1 MFAARPTRPQRRFSV
16 SGKPFHLAWFLHG
29 SSAQS
34 WGQPWTGHIG
44 TSWMYPELFL
54 DMARSLER
62 ACFDYILLE
71 DSTAVSESLHGSS
84 EVYLRRGIAV
94 PRQDKAIIAA
104 LMAQVT
110 SRIGIVPT
118 FGTYAYH
125 PYLLARQI
133 TTLDQVSGGRIGWNV
148 VTGSSELAGKNF
160 GMDALPEHDLRYD
173 MADEYIEACRGLWGA
188 WDTDAVI
195 ADREKGILVDHTKV
209 RAFEF
214 NGKYYRTRG
223 PLNAGPAPQGQP
235 VIAQAGGS
243 SRGRSFAA
251 KHSETIVAQVKT
263 VEAMKAYR
271 DDVRRHMVDH
281 GRSPDD
287 CKVLFTLN
295 PILGEDMEEAEQRQ
309 ERRLA
314 YVRANIEERLANF
327 AKVINVD
334 FDQFDLDQPLP
345 DDVTTNGHQQ
355 VLADYRKYAA
365 GQSIR
370 DTMAT
375 FNNGLPELAGTADS
389 VAEMMEEV
397 GGDGFLISMPNVT
410 RRSLAEIE
418 DGLVP
423 ALQERG
429 LVRKAYEHKQLRD
442 NLLAY

>member
-1 MFAARPTRPQRRFSV
+1 V

-54 DMARSLER
+54 DMARTLER

-84 EVYLRRGIAV
+84 EVFLRRGIAV
-94 PRQDKAIIAA
+94 PRQDKAIVAA
-104 LMAQVT
+104 LMTQVT

-148 VTGSSELAGKNF
+148 VTGSSPLAGMNF
-160 GMDALPEHDLRYD
+160 GMDSLPEHDQRYD
-173 MADEYIEACRGLWGA
+173 MADEYMEACRGLWGA
-188 WDTDAVI
+188 WDADAVI
-195 ADREKGILVDHTKV
+195 ADREQGILIDHTKV
-209 RAFEF
+209 RPYEF

-243 SRGRSFAA
+243 ARGRQFAA
-251 KHSETIVAQVKT
+251 KHAETIVAQVKT
-263 VEAMKAYR
+263 AEGMKEYR

-281 GRSPDD
+281 GRDPDH
-287 CKVLFTLN
+287 CKVLFTVN
-295 PILGEDMEEAEQRQ
+295 PILGETMDEAEQRR
-309 ERRLA
+309 EHRLSW
-314 YVRANIEERLANF
+314 VRENIEERLASF
-327 AKVINVD
+327 SKTINVD

-345 DDVTTNGHQQ
+345 DHVTTDGHQS
-355 VLADYRKYAA
+355 VLDSYREWEA
-365 GQSIR
+365 GRSIR
-370 DTMAT
+370 EAVST
-375 FNNGLPELAGTADS
+375 FNQGLPDLVGTADS
-389 VAEMMEEV
+389 VAGQMAEIMEEV
-397 GGDGFLISMPNVT
+397 GGDGFLINMPNVT
-410 RRSLAEIE
+410 RRTLAEVE

-423 ALQERG
+423 ALQDRG
-429 LVRKAYEHKQLRD
+429 LVRTAYEHAHFRD
-442 NLLAY
+442 NLMAY

>member
-1 MFAARPTRPQRRFSV
+1 M

-44 TSWMYPELFL
+44 TSWMQPELFL

-84 EVYLRRGIAV
+84 EVFLRRGIAV
-94 PRQDKAIIAA
+94 PRQDKAIVAA
-104 LMAQVT
+104 LMTQVT

-148 VTGSSELAGKNF
+148 VTGSSDLAGMNF

-173 MADEYIEACRGLWGA
+173 MADEYLEACRGLWGT
-188 WDTDAVI
+188 WETDAVI
-195 ADREKGILVDHTKV
+195 ADRENGILVDHSKV
-209 RAFEF
+209 HPFEF
-214 NGKYYRTRG
+214 KGKYYSTRG

-243 SRGRSFAA
+243 ARGRQFAA

-263 VEAMKAYR
+263 PAAMKAYR
-271 DDVRRHMVDH
+271 DDVRRYMVEQ
-281 GRSPDD
+281 GRDPDS

-295 PILGEDMEEAEQRQ
+295 LILGEDMHEAKNRAD
-309 ERRLA
+309 RRLA
-314 YVRANIEERLANF
+314 YVRDNVEERLANF

-355 VLADYRKYAA
+355 ILEDYRKFAA
-365 GQSIR
+365 GRSIR
-370 DTMAT
+370 EAMAT
-375 FNNGLPELAGTADS
+375 FNNGLPELVGTADS
-389 VAEMMEEV
+389 VAGQMAEIMEQV

-410 RRSLAEIE
+410 RRTLAEVE

-423 ALQERG
+423 ALQDRG
-429 LVRKAYEHKQLRD
+429 LVRTAYEHTKFRD

>member
-1 MFAARPTRPQRRFSV
+1 MSQ
-16 SGKPFHLAWFLHG
+16 KPFHLAWFLHG

-54 DMARSLER
+54 DMARALER

-71 DSTAVSESLHGSS
+71 DSTAISETIDGSS

-94 PRQDKAIIAA
+94 PRQDKAIVAA

-148 VTGSSELAGKNF
+148 VTGSSDLAGMNF

-173 MADEYIEACRGLWGA
+173 MADEYIEACRGLWGT
-188 WDTDAVI
+188 WEPDAVV
-195 ADREKGILVDHTKV
+195 ADRDNGILIDHTKV
-209 RAFEF
+209 HAFEF
-214 NGKYYRTRG
+214 SGKYYRTRG

-243 SRGRSFAA
+243 SRGRRFAA

-263 VEAMKAYR
+263 PEAMKAYR
-271 DDVRRHMVDH
+271 DDVRQHMVEH
-281 GRSPDD
+281 GRNPDD

-295 PILGEDMEEAEQRQ
+295 PILGEDMEEAERRLQ
-309 ERRLA
+309 RRLA
-314 YVRANIEERLANF
+314 YVRENIEERLANF

-334 FDQFDLDQPLP
+334 FAPFDLDKPLP
-345 DDVTTNGHQQ
+345 ADVTTNGHQQ
-355 VLADYRKYAA
+355 ILEDYRKFAD
-365 GQSIR
+365 GRSIR
-370 DTMAT
+370 EAMAT
-375 FNNGLPELAGTADS
+375 FNLGLPELVGTPDS
-389 VAEMMEEV
+389 VAAQMAEIMEHV
-397 GGDGFLISMPNVT
+397 GGDGFLFSMPNVT
-410 RRSLAEIE
+410 RRTLAEVE

-423 ALQERG
+423 ALQRRG
-429 LVRKAYEHKQLRD
+429 LVRKAYEHTQFRD